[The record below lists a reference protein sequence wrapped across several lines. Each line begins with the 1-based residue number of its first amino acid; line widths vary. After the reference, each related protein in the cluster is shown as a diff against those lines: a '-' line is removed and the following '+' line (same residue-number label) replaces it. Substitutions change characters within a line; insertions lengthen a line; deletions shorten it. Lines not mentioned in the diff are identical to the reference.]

1 MDKGRDTSQDD
12 ADDGRWV
19 SYEELAAARGIDRA
33 SAFKLTLRNKWRRQ
47 KDNKGTVTVLV
58 PIDWLTPSRDTS
70 RDGSWDKSDDM
81 SRMVNALEAAIA
93 TLRERAEAAE
103 RRADQAEARRE
114 AAERR
119 ADAAEARAEAAE
131 RRAHAAEARTEALR
145 MRVEYVT
152 DELQAME
159 RIADQARA
167 QAQEAVQR
175 AEAIKKADAARRA
188 RGYLM
193 RFVAAWRGE

>member
-1 MDKGRDTSQDD
+1 MDTGRDTSQDD

-19 SYEELAAARGIDRA
+19 SYEKLAAARGIDRA

-103 RRADQAEARRE
+103 RRADQAEARAK

-119 ADAAEARAEAAE
+119 ADAAEARAD
-131 RRAHAAEARTEALR
+131 AAEARTEALQVR
-145 MRVEYVT
+145 LEYVT

-175 AEAIKKADAARRA
+175 AEAIKQAEAARRA
-188 RGYLM
+188 RGYLI